1 MGWYRKTFS
10 VPGYDASKLYSI
22 EFDGVYMNST
32 VWING
37 HELGTWPYGYSS
49 FSYDLTPYLKK
60 SGNVI
65 CVRVDNSSVW
75 RMAT

>member
-22 EFDGVYMNST
+22 KFDGVYMNST